1 MISDSLL
8 DQDFRQTFPFLDAAD
23 PSFAARFQAA
33 ASLVRLEPGQPVCH
47 QGDRCGVLPLVME
60 GSARIYKTG
69 DSGREITLY
78 RLARGDSCV
87 LTASCILSARPF
99 PASAIC
105 ETPVR
110 ALAVPA
116 PQVIAWLSDTP
127 AWREFLFGLVA
138 ERLHRI
144 IGVVEDVVFLRLDQR
159 LADYLLNQPARSD
172 DGCLHLTHQRI
183 ADDLGTS
190 REVIS
195 RLLKDL
201 EQRQLLSIG
210 RGRICINSP
219 DGLRRLTDPR

>member
-1 MISDSLL
+1 MIVDSLSDRDL
-8 DQDFRQTFPFLDAAD
+8 ENAFPFFGDVDA
-23 PSFAARFQAA
+23 SFIARFRAA
-33 ASLVRLEPGQPVCH
+33 ASLVTLEAGQPVCH
-47 QGDRCGVLPLVME
+47 QGDRCAVLPLVIE
-60 GSARIYKTG
+60 GSARVFKTG

-78 RLARGDSCV
+78 RLGRGDSCV

-105 ETPVR
+105 ETHAR

-116 PQVIAWLSDTP
+116 AQVVTWLSDTP

-159 LADYLLNQPARSD
+159 LADYLQRCTPDPA
-172 DGCLHLTHQRI
+172 DGCLHVTHQLI

-201 EQRQLLSIG
+201 EQRRLLTIG
-210 RGRICINSP
+210 RGRICIEAP
-219 DGLRRLTDPR
+219 EPLKRLADPR